1 MARRPTPYY
10 RKTNEGAWLSQES
23 NMARF
28 YRTAAVVLMLAGLGG
43 CIVAPAAPPV
53 AYGYAPNYGYA
64 PGYGYGPG
72 YYAPGYAV
80 YPPPVSVGI
89 GLGFGGGRH
98 HWR

>member
-1 MARRPTPYY
+1 
-10 RKTNEGAWLSQES
+10 
-23 NMARF
+23 MARF
-28 YRTAAVVLMLAGLGG
+28 YRTAAVALMLAGLGG

-53 AYGYAPNYGYA
+53 AYGYAPS
-64 PGYGYGPG
+64 YGYGPG

-89 GLGFGGGRH
+89 GLGGGRH